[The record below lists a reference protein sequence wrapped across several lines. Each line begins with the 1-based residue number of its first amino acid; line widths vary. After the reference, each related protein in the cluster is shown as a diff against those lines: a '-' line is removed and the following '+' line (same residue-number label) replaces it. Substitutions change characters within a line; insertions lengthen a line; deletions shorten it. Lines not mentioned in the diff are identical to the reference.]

1 MRVGRRVS
9 APAPILGATERGSI
23 VDQIAL
29 IVALVGILALL
40 VGIVR
45 YEVSPLDEAIKQ
57 AQEWDSSQ
65 KKMKQA
71 LERR

>member
-1 MRVGRRVS
+1 M
-9 APAPILGATERGSI
+9 
-23 VDQIAL
+23 DQIVL

-71 LERR
+71 LERK

>member
-1 MRVGRRVS
+1 VS
-9 APAPILGATERGSI
+9 PPAPILGATERGSI

-29 IVALVGILALL
+29 IGVLVGILALL